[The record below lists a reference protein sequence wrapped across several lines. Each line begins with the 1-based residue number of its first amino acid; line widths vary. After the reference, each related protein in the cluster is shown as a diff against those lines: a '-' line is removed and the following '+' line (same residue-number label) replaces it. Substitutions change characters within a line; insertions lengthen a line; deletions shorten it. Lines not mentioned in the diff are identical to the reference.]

1 MYRSFETLIENIYK
15 WSIALLSESFLTKR
29 SFWRFFL
36 NLKTKICLIFIIFLT
51 IKCTIIRTNKK
62 VSHNHSCL
70 KTDISE
76 EYLIFSCM
84 FHFEKGLIWLNR
96 HTHAASLQTTPLITR
111 LAPVIAIFIRK
122 LQGIAYG
129 INVKKK
135 STWRNFRFVNRE
147 LFSKV
152 RLRNKGLCYT

>member
-1 MYRSFETLIENIYK
+1 MVHSSFV
-15 WSIALLSESFLTKR
+15 WVLSDKEVILTI
-29 SFWRFFL
+29 FFL

-62 VSHNHSCL
+62 VSHNHSCM

-111 LAPVIAIFIRK
+111 LASVIAIFIRK
-122 LQGIAYG
+122 LQGIDYG
-129 INVKKK
+129 IDL
-135 STWRNFRFVNRE
+135 TE
-147 LFSKV
+147 LSVCEQGTVFQSKV
-152 RLRNKGLCYT
+152 A

>member
-1 MYRSFETLIENIYK
+1 MVHSSFV
-15 WSIALLSESFLTKR
+15 WVLSDKEVILTI
-29 SFWRFFL
+29 FFL

-51 IKCTIIRTNKK
+51 IKCTIIRTNK
-62 VSHNHSCL
+62 

-129 INVKKK
+129 INVKIK

>member
-1 MYRSFETLIENIYK
+1 MVHTFFVWVLFDKEVILI
-15 WSIALLSESFLTKR
+15 
-29 SFWRFFL
+29 FFY
-36 NLKTKICLIFIIFLT
+36 LKNKLCLII
-51 IKCTIIRTNKK
+51 TNLFDNRMYYDKESNEK
-62 VSHNHSCL
+62 FSHNHSCL

-76 EYLIFSCM
+76 EYLICSCM

-135 STWRNFRFVNRE
+135 IDLTE
-147 LFSKV
+147 LSVCEQGTVF
-152 RLRNKGLCYT
+152 

>member
-1 MYRSFETLIENIYK
+1 MPNFHNLFDNQMYYNK
-15 WSIALLSESFLTKR
+15 ESNEKF
-29 SFWRFFL
+29 
-36 NLKTKICLIFIIFLT
+36 
-51 IKCTIIRTNKK
+51 
-62 VSHNHSCL
+62 SHNHSCL

-122 LQGIAYG
+122 LQGIDYG
-129 INVKKK
+129 IDL
-135 STWRNFRFVNRE
+135 TE
-147 LFSKV
+147 LSVCEQGTVF
-152 RLRNKGLCYT
+152 

>member
-1 MYRSFETLIENIYK
+1 MVHSSFV
-15 WSIALLSESFLTKR
+15 WVLSDKEVILTI
-29 SFWRFFL
+29 FFL

-135 STWRNFRFVNRE
+135 IDLTE
-147 LFSKV
+147 LSVCEQGTVF
-152 RLRNKGLCYT
+152 